1 MDRRD
6 ILKYTAL
13 LMGASLS
20 SGTIAAI
27 LSGCHVNDSVDWM
40 PLFLTDD
47 EAVFISELGE
57 TILPATAT
65 PGAKDAMVAKF
76 IDTIRPLRYTDEEN
90 NAFKNNLKLFMDQAR
105 TEMGNDF
112 VKVSADKR
120 LAWVTEVDKLS
131 YAQIK
136 SQEDLPQEQRPF
148 YLALKEQIIAGY
160 FSSEIVAKQYF
171 LYDPVPGEYAGCIP
185 FSEVG
190 KAWAL

>member
-27 LSGCHVNDSVDWM
+27 LSGCNVDDSVDWI
-40 PLFLTDD
+40 PRFLTDE

-57 TILPATAT
+57 TILPASAT
-65 PGAKDAMVAKF
+65 PGAKDAMVTKF

-90 NAFKNNLKLFMDQAR
+90 TAFKNNLEIFIDQAR
-105 TEMGNDF
+105 TDLGNDF

-131 YAQIK
+131 YTKNA
-136 SQEDLPQEQRPF
+136 QEDLPQEQKPF
-148 YLALKEQIIAGY
+148 YLALKEHIIAGY

-171 LYDPVPGEYAGCIP
+171 LFDPVPGEYKGCIP
-185 FSEVG
+185 FAEVG